1 MSMML
6 LTGPTQEPVTLA
18 EMKAWLRVDGLDE
31 DGLILALITSAR
43 LSLETVTGKAFITQS
58 WRMVLDAWP
67 DRPFIDV
74 PLAPLQSIMAGRVY
88 NADGS
93 TLALAA
99 SDFIVESSSQQRPR
113 LALLKRQPPT
123 FRAMSGIEIDL
134 IAGYGNDGS
143 NVPEPLKLALKM
155 LVAFWFENRGDEP
168 TGIPL
173 RWPDEISRL
182 VAPFQMR
189 RV

>member
-1 MSMML
+1 
-6 LTGPTQEPVTLA
+6 
-18 EMKAWLRVDGLDE
+18 
-31 DGLILALITSAR
+31 
-43 LSLETVTGKAFITQS
+43 
-58 WRMVLDAWP
+58 
-67 DRPFIDV
+67 
-74 PLAPLQSIMAGRVY
+74 
-88 NADGS
+88 
-93 TLALAA
+93 
-99 SDFIVESSSQQRPR
+99 
-113 LALLKRQPPT
+113 
-123 FRAMSGIEIDL
+123 MSGIEIDL

>member
-6 LTGPTQEPVTLA
+6 LTGPAQEPVTLA
-18 EMKAWLRVDGLDE
+18 DMKSWLRVDGLDE
-31 DGLILALITSAR
+31 DGLILALIISAR
-43 LSLETVTGKAFITQS
+43 LSLETVTGKAFISQS

-67 DRPFIDV
+67 DGPFIDV
-74 PLAPLQSIMAGRVY
+74 PLAPLQSIFAGRVY

-93 TLALAA
+93 TVALAT
-99 SDFIVESSSQQRPR
+99 SDFLVEVSVKQRPR

-123 FRAMSGIEIDL
+123 LRAMSGIEIDL
-134 IAGYGNDGS
+134 VAGYGSDGS
-143 NVPEPLKLALKM
+143 SVPEPLKLALKM
-155 LVAFWFENRGDEP
+155 LVSFWFENRGDEP